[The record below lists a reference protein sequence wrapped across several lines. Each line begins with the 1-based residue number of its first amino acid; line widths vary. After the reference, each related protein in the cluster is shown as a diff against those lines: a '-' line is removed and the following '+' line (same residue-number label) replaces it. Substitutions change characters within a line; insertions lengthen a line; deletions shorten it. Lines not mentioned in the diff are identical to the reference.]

1 MIQNQIYLNA
11 ANNILRASNPKYAH
25 IGDVII
31 VVVKEAIPNIP
42 LKKLEVVKA
51 IVVCIC
57 KEFKHKN
64 GTSVQF
70 DDNAIIVINEEGNP
84 KGTHFLVQL
93 LKNYENPILPK

>member
-1 MIQNQIYLNA
+1 MIQTQTYLNV
-11 ANNILRASNPKYAH
+11 ANNSGVRKLMRIGVLKASNQKYVH

-31 VVVKEAIPNIP
+31 VVVKEAILNMP

-70 DDNAIIVINEEGNP
+70 NDNDVIVINQEGNP
-84 KGTHFLVQL
+84 KGTHFLV
-93 LKNYENPILPK
+93 

>member
-1 MIQNQIYLNA
+1 MCIGV
-11 ANNILRASNPKYAH
+11 LRASNPKYAH

-31 VVVKEAIPNIP
+31 VVIKEAIPNIP

-64 GTSVQF
+64 GTSV
-70 DDNAIIVINEEGNP
+70 
-84 KGTHFLVQL
+84 TMLSSS
-93 LKNYENPILPK
+93 